1 VERKSKIIIDINA
14 VQRLRTLLVAG
25 YRIPASVA
33 AIILVITYILSI
45 AKVSNPIYI
54 LLLFIAFSPPV
65 LLTPFIVY
73 VLLKEKR
80 FGWLTIFFIIVILPA
95 VVGIII
101 FYEQFQFTWMFFLV
115 FPFFFFC
122 YFIKFSVDE
131 WIREYNFHQQ
141 YLLQRKEQEE
151 KKKEVLL

>member
-1 VERKSKIIIDINA
+1 VERKSKVIEDINA
-14 VQRLRTLLVAG
+14 VQRFRTLLVAG
-25 YRIPASVA
+25 YRIPASA
-33 AIILVITYILSI
+33 SAIILVITYILSI

-54 LLLFIAFSPPV
+54 LLLFIAFSLPV
-65 LLTPFIVY
+65 LITPFIVY

-80 FGWLTIFFIIVILPA
+80 FGWLTVFFIIVLLPA

-151 KKKEVLL
+151 KKKEGLL

>member
-1 VERKSKIIIDINA
+1 MERKSKTINDINA
-14 VQRLRTLLVAG
+14 AQRLRTLLVAG
-25 YRIPASVA
+25 YKIPASAA
-33 AIILVITYILSI
+33 AIILIITYILRI
-45 AKVSNPIYI
+45 AKVSDPIYT

-65 LLTPFIVY
+65 LFTPFIVY
-73 VLLKEKR
+73 VLIKEKR
-80 FGWLTIFFIIVILPA
+80 FGWLTVFFIIVILPA

-131 WIREYNFHQQ
+131 WIREYNFHQL
-141 YLLQRKEQEE
+141 YLLQRKEQKE
-151 KKKEVLL
+151 KKMEGLL

>member
-25 YRIPASVA
+25 YRIPASA
-33 AIILVITYILSI
+33 SAIILVITYILSI

-54 LLLFIAFSPPV
+54 LLLFIAFSLPV
-65 LLTPFIVY
+65 LITPFIVY

-80 FGWLTIFFIIVILPA
+80 FGWLTTFFIIVILPA

-141 YLLQRKEQEE
+141 YLLQRKEREE